1 MSNTTFKK
9 YKIGSPKRIPL
20 KKRSI
25 LKKYNIGPPR
35 RPSYEME
42 LTDVIPSTIKFSTPK
57 AKNTSEEMKKVTP
70 RTAAWDEWAKKGET
84 GIIYEHEEDDDDI
97 SAKQKRVKL
106 GIRSPKEYTGFEK
119 IQTKFMKK
127 AYEKKTPS
135 DIIEQVEEEEW
146 DQKED
151 DPGGVI
157 EEIEKR
163 GKGSRIRR
171 NGRSRNQRSRRSRN
185 QRTRRSRNQR
195 SRRSR
200 SFSKR

>member
-9 YKIGSPKRIPL
+9 YNNIGSPKRIPL

-42 LTDVIPSTIKFSTPK
+42 LTGVVPSTIKFSTPK
-57 AKNTSEEMKKVTP
+57 AKNTSKEIKKVTP
-70 RTAAWDEWAKKGET
+70 RTAAWDEWAEKGET
-84 GIIYEHEEDDDDI
+84 GTIYAHEEDDDDI
-97 SAKQKRVKL
+97 FAKQKRVEL

-119 IQTKFMKK
+119 VQTKFMKE
-127 AYEKKTPS
+127 AYKKKPLS
-135 DIIEQVEEEEW
+135 DIIDQVEEEAWE
-146 DQKED
+146 QKED

-157 EEIEKR
+157 EER

-171 NGRSRNQRSRRSRN
+171 NRRSRNQRSRRSRN
-185 QRTRRSRNQR
+185 QRTRRSR
-195 SRRSR
+195 

>member
-9 YKIGSPKRIPL
+9 YNIGSPKRIPL

-42 LTDVIPSTIKFSTPK
+42 LTDVVPSTIKFTTPK
-57 AKNTSEEMKKVTP
+57 VKTTGEEIKKVTP
-70 RTAAWDEWAKKGET
+70 RTAAWNEWEKKGET
-84 GIIYEHEEDDDDI
+84 GTIYPYEEDDDDEF
-97 SAKQKRVKL
+97 AKQKRIKL

-119 IQTKFMKK
+119 VQTKFMKE
-127 AYEKKTPS
+127 AHKKKPLN
-135 DIIEQVEEEEW
+135 DIIDQVEEEEW
-146 DQKED
+146 DKKED
-151 DPGGVI
+151 DPGGI
-157 EEIEKR
+157 IEKR
-163 GKGSRIRR
+163 RK
-171 NGRSRNQRSRRSRN
+171 RS
-185 QRTRRSRNQR
+185 RRSRNQR

>member
-9 YKIGSPKRIPL
+9 YNIGSPKRIPL

-42 LTDVIPSTIKFSTPK
+42 LTDVVPSTIKFSTPK

-97 SAKQKRVKL
+97 FAKQKRVKL
-106 GIRSPKEYTGFEK
+106 GIRSPKEHTGFEK
-119 IQTKFMKK
+119 VQTKFMKE
-127 AYEKKTPS
+127 AYKKKPLS
-135 DIIEQVEEEEW
+135 DIIDQVEEEEW
-146 DQKED
+146 DKKED

-157 EEIEKR
+157 EEIEER

-171 NGRSRNQRSRRSRN
+171 N
-185 QRTRRSRNQR
+185 RRSRNQR

-200 SFSKR
+200 RSRRKSRRFSKR

>member
-42 LTDVIPSTIKFSTPK
+42 LTDVVIPSTIKFSTPK

-70 RTAAWDEWAKKGET
+70 RTAAWNEWAKKGET

-97 SAKQKRVKL
+97 SAKKKRVKL
-106 GIRSPKEYTGFEK
+106 GIHSPKEYPGFEE
-119 IQTKFMKK
+119 IQTKFMIK
-127 AYEKKTPS
+127 AYEKNTPS

-163 GKGSRIRR
+163 GKRSRIRR
-171 NGRSRNQRSRRSRN
+171 NRRSRN

-200 SFSKR
+200 RFSKR